1 MSHFK
6 LFNIFRYGLIFNKTV
21 TASKPKPMDTAV
33 ARQKPVAK
41 PCIFGD
47 EEEDDDDDLDDE
59 GDKKKTTKK
68 PTSLQVN
75 TGSNLLKK
83 QTQIEI
89 EKALHQDP
97 TAFEYD
103 EIYDKLEEQKNKIDP
118 KAAAAKEKSN
128 EPKYIA
134 GIMKAAAKRQMEF
147 EKLQE
152 RKVAKER
159 QAEGDLWKDKEVN

>member
-1 MSHFK
+1 M
-6 LFNIFRYGLIFNKTV
+6 
-21 TASKPKPMDTAV
+21 TANKPKPTETAV
-33 ARQKPVAK
+33 PKKPVAK

-47 EEEDDDDDLDDE
+47 DDDEDLDDDE
-59 GDKKKTTKK
+59 DNKSKGKKAA
-68 PTSLQVN
+68 PYQVN

-83 QTQIEI
+83 KTQIDI
-89 EKALHQDP
+89 EKALSEDP

-103 EIYDKLEEQKNKIDP
+103 SIYDKLEEQKNKNDP
-118 KAAAAKEKSN
+118 KAQAAKEKSN

-152 RKVAKER
+152 RKVQKER
-159 QAEGDLWKDKEVN
+159 EAEGDLWKDKEVW

>member
-1 MSHFK
+1 
-6 LFNIFRYGLIFNKTV
+6 
-21 TASKPKPMDTAV
+21 MDSAA
-33 ARQKPVAK
+33 ARQKPTVK

-47 EEEDDDDDLDDE
+47 DDDLDEDE
-59 GDKKKTTKK
+59 SDAKSSSKK
-68 PTSLQVN
+68 PASYQVN

-89 EKALHQDP
+89 EKALKEDP

-103 EIYDKLEEQKNKIDP
+103 EVYDKLEEQKNKVDP

-147 EKLQE
+147 EKLQD
-152 RKVAKER
+152 RKVQKER
-159 QAEGDLWKDKEVN
+159 EAEGDLWADKEVCLHCFYGYSCKHLRIINY